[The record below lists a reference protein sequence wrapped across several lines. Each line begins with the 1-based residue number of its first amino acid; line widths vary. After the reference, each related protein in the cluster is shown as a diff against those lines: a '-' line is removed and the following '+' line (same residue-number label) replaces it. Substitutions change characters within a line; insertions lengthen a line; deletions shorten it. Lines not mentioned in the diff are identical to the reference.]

1 MKLPVKHH
9 TFAMP
14 VSLAAILVVAAL
26 APGRVMASTQ
36 SAPPSKAPHAASAST
51 ASTHATKGVVK
62 SIDDNALVVSRPSN
76 RGDITFK
83 LSPTTHRDGTIVVGS
98 TVSVRY
104 HEAGK
109 DHVAT
114 AIALQKS

>member
-1 MKLPVKHH
+1 MKRALKHH
-9 TFAMP
+9 TFALP

-26 APGRVMASTQ
+26 APGRVLASTQ
-36 SAPPSKAPHAASAST
+36 SAKPSKATHAASAST

-76 RGDITFK
+76 KGDITFK
-83 LSPTTHRDGTIVVGS
+83 LSPTTHRDGKIAVGS

-104 HEAGK
+104 HEDGK
-109 DHVAT
+109 EHVAT
-114 AIALQKS
+114 AIALQK

>member
-1 MKLPVKHH
+1 M
-9 TFAMP
+9 
-14 VSLAAILVVAAL
+14 
-26 APGRVMASTQ
+26 
-36 SAPPSKAPHAASAST
+36 
-51 ASTHATKGVVK
+51 
-62 SIDDNALVVSRPSN
+62 
-76 RGDITFK
+76 TFK

-104 HEAGK
+104 REEGK

>member
-1 MKLPVKHH
+1 MKRPLKHH
-9 TFAMP
+9 AFAIP
-14 VSLAAILVVAAL
+14 GSLAAILVMGTLEPTIMAA
-26 APGRVMASTQ
+26 TQ
-36 SAPPSKAPHAASAST
+36 SAQPSKASHAASAST

-62 SIDDNALVVSRPSN
+62 SIDENALVVSRPSN

-114 AIALQKS
+114 AVALQKS